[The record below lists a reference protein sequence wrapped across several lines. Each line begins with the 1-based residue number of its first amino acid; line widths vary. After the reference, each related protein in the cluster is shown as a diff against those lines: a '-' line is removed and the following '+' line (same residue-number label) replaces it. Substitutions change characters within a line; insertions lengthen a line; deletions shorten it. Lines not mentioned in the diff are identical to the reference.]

1 MGMAINLVLFHQ
13 ASSKFNIARLDEI
26 DGGLDHRNRFQFVDA
41 LYKIIGILNIDQ
53 LFIISHS
60 MEADTSSVDIIKLKG
75 YPDYEDNSQMGNVI
89 YDYSKEIQQNN

>member
-1 MGMAINLVLFHQ
+1 MAINLVLFHQ

-75 YPDYEDNSQMGNVI
+75 YPDYEDTSQMGNVI